1 MSWREALFPA
11 RMERIAVVAP
21 AARLRD
27 ILAAMAAAGV
37 VQPVRLPGRTGG
49 DASVALARMS
59 ARPEWAAAANAPALT
74 ATSPD
79 IAELERD
86 GKLAE
91 LAGEA
96 ELQTVAA
103 STGRRGRIVAIA
115 GWSPR
120 SAVPALAARL
130 AALGGAVSLRPI
142 SAWIQPPTLLP
153 ASGRSVAFQPLVDT
167 YGIVPYADSNPS
179 LFAGIAYVLMFGM
192 MFGDAGHGALLLVA
206 GIVIAAS
213 RRGWMARFRGMAPF
227 VIGAGITSIA
237 FGFAYGD
244 AFGPT
249 RLVPTLWL
257 APLHAP
263 LTLMAVAIASGAAL
277 LAISYAFGAVNR
289 WREGGIWA
297 ALFALPGL
305 AGIAL
310 YAGAALAGFGMFLH
324 RSDVATGG
332 FILATTGLLLAFAGL
347 YAKAGGGP
355 QGAVEAVIELF
366 DGVIGIGTNTI
377 SFTRLAA
384 FGLTHAA
391 LGAIIWSGTTALWGR
406 GPLGYTAAV
415 ALFLA
420 GNAITFGLEALVA
433 AIQALRL
440 EYYEMFSRIFVSE
453 GRSFAPWRVPLHAI
467 KESP

>member
-27 ILAAMAAAGV
+27 VLAAMAVAGV
-37 VQPVRLPGRTGG
+37 VQPVRLAGRTGG
-49 DASVALARMS
+49 DAAGALARVS
-59 ARPEWAAAANAPALT
+59 GRSELAGAANAPALS
-74 ATSPD
+74 AASPD
-79 IAELERD
+79 IAELERA

-103 STGRRGRIVAIA
+103 SAGRRGRIAAVA

-130 AALGGAVSLRPI
+130 SALGGAVTVRPV
-142 SAWIQPPTLLP
+142 SAWIAPPTLLP
-153 ASGRSVAFQPLVDT
+153 ATGPSVAFQPLVDT
-167 YGIVPYADSNPS
+167 YGIVPYADFNPS
-179 LFAGIAYVLMFGM
+179 IFSGIAYVVMFGM
-192 MFGDAGHGALLLVA
+192 MFGDAGHGALLLLAGVA
-206 GIVIAAS
+206 MWGS
-213 RRGWMARFRGMAPF
+213 RHGWIARFRALAPF
-227 VIGAGITSIA
+227 VIGAGITSTA

-249 RLVPTLWL
+249 GLVPTLWL
-257 APLHAP
+257 APLGAP
-263 LTLMAVAIASGAAL
+263 LTLMAAAIAGGAAL
-277 LAISYAFGAVNR
+277 LAISYVLGAVNR
-289 WREGGIWA
+289 WREAGFWA

-310 YAGAALAGFGMFLH
+310 YAGLALAGLGFFLH
-324 RSDVATGG
+324 RSDIATGG
-332 FILATTGLLLAFAGL
+332 ISVAAIGLVLVFIGL
-347 YAKAGGGP
+347 YGKAGGGP
-355 QGAVEAVIELF
+355 QGAIEALIELF

-377 SFTRLAA
+377 SFTRIAA

-391 LGAIIWSGTTALWGR
+391 LGGIIWSGTTALWER
-406 GPLGYTAAV
+406 GPLGWIAASV
-415 ALFLA
+415 LFMV
-420 GNAITFGLEALVA
+420 GNALTFALEALVA

-440 EYYEMFSRIFVSE
+440 EYYEMFSRIFVAE
-453 GRSFAPWRVPLHAI
+453 GRRFKPWRVPMIAN